1 MSASRQETLQW
12 FETLTRRFHGEGGVP
27 STAQAFAHAAHRT
40 RLVAQTRW
48 ILLALLGLYGIYA
61 AGIFSFSKFGF
72 FLTQGQ
78 LVVLILSVAG
88 VAAYNGLFQFQ
99 YARLAHLPLIDH
111 IQIVLDLLFV
121 TILIHYSGG
130 AASWFWPVYLIV
142 TIEAAFLLNRPKD
155 VWMVGTVGGILY
167 GLLLASHYSNALPV
181 PSMPF
186 VATSLHHDP
195 LYFLL
200 MWVWVAILN
209 ATVAIITAYLM
220 TVIRKEHQAVRESEE
235 RLCNFVE
242 TANDLIFC
250 VSEDGRFLYVNP
262 EWQKTLGYSLEDLA
276 ELRLQDL
283 IHLENRSR
291 CLLEFRRV
299 LTGDKGSALEGD
311 FIAQNGRRVTV
322 EGNISCNLR
331 PGEET
336 MVWGI
341 CRDITQR
348 KAAEE
353 QLYHLAHH
361 DALTGLPNRTL
372 LLDRLAQAKAMANRN
387 GQMVGLLF
395 LDLDRFKLIN
405 DTLGHNVGDQLLQ
418 AVARRLKACIREVD
432 TLARLGGDEFI
443 IVLVNLQDLLD
454 IKNLASKVLKSLGKP
469 FQIGQHELFVTTSIG
484 ISLYPN
490 DGQQVEGLIKKSDIA
505 MYHAKA
511 VGRNNY
517 QFYHPRMDE
526 DAERRLVL
534 ANGIRKALERE
545 EFSLHYQPK
554 IDIGTGGVSAMEA
567 LVRWVHPEL
576 GLLSPGEFIPL
587 AEETGLIL
595 PLGEWVLRKACIE
608 NAGWRRQGLP
618 PLRVAV
624 NISGYQLQQPNLLDT
639 IQEILREAEMPPESL
654 ELEITET
661 VVMQNPDFAVG
672 ILNSF
677 RDLGIH
683 ISIDD
688 FGTGYSSLAHLK
700 KFSVNTLKID
710 KSFVRDVEI
719 NSADAAIATA
729 IIAMGSSLNLQVIAE
744 GVETEGQ
751 YSFLRDKLCHEVQGY
766 LFSKPLPVEEATAF
780 LHQQKDRPAPV
791 PTKRMGIDDET
802 GLSQA
807 ASAAQN

>member
-1 MSASRQETLQW
+1 MSASRFETIQW
-12 FETLTRRFHGEGGVP
+12 FETLTRRLQGEGAEAGG
-27 STAQAFAHAAHRT
+27 AQAFAQISHRN
-40 RLVAQTRW
+40 RLVAQARW

-61 AGIFSFSKFGF
+61 AGVFSVSTFGF
-72 FLTQGQ
+72 FLTQAQ
-78 LVVLILSVAG
+78 VVVLVLSVVG
-88 VAAYNGLFQFQ
+88 VTAYNALFLFA
-99 YARLAHLPLIDH
+99 YGRICHIPGINHL
-111 IQIVLDLLFV
+111 QIVLDLLFV
-121 TILIHYSGG
+121 TILIHFSGG

-142 TIEAAFLLNRPKD
+142 TIEAAFLLPRAKD
-155 VWMVGTVGGILY
+155 VWLVGAVGGTLY

-181 PSMPF
+181 PAMPF
-186 VATSLHHDP
+186 VAASLHHDP

-220 TVIRKEHQAVRESEE
+220 TVIRREHQALRDSEE
-235 RLCNFVE
+235 RLCNFVD

-250 VSEDGRFLYVNP
+250 VAEDGRFLYVNP
-262 EWQKTLGYSLEDLA
+262 EWQETLGYSLEDLSQ
-276 ELRLQDL
+276 LRLQDL
-283 IHLENRSR
+283 IHLDNRSR
-291 CLLEFRRV
+291 CLIEFRRV
-299 LTGDKGSALEGD
+299 LGGGKGSALEGD
-311 FIAQNGRRVTV
+311 FVAKNGRRVTV
-322 EGNISCNLR
+322 EGNISCTHKQGQ
-331 PGEET
+331 PA

-341 CRDITQR
+341 CRDISQR

-372 LLDRLAQAKAMANRN
+372 LIDRLTQAKAMANRN
-387 GQMVGLLF
+387 GQMVGILF

-418 AVARRLKACIREVD
+418 AVARRLKGCIREID

-443 IVLVNLQDLLD
+443 ITLVNLQDNLD
-454 IKNLASKVLKSLGKP
+454 LKNLASKVLKSLGKP
-469 FQIGQHELFVTTSIG
+469 FQIGEHELFVTTSVG
-484 ISLYPN
+484 ISLYPG
-490 DGQQVEGLIKKSDIA
+490 DGQQAEGLIKKADIA

-545 EFSLHYQPK
+545 EFSVHYQPK
-554 IDIGTGGVSAMEA
+554 IDILSGSVTAMEA
-567 LVRWVHPEL
+567 LVRWQHPEL
-576 GLLSPGEFIPL
+576 GLLPPNEFIPL

-595 PLGEWVLRKACIE
+595 PLGEWVLRRACAE
-608 NAGWRRQGLP
+608 NAAWRRQGLP
-618 PLRVAV
+618 PMRVAV
-624 NISGYQLQQPNLLDT
+624 NISGYQLQHPNLLES
-639 IQEILREAEMPPESL
+639 IQEILKDAGLPAEAL

-661 VVMQNPDFAVG
+661 VVMQNPEFAVG
-672 ILNSF
+672 VLNAF
-677 RDLGIH
+677 RNLGIH
-683 ISIDD
+683 VSIDD

-719 NSADAAIATA
+719 NSADAAIASA
-729 IIAMGSSLNLQVIAE
+729 IIAMGTSLNLQVIAE

-751 YSFLRDKLCHEVQGY
+751 YAFLRDKLCHEVQGY
-766 LFSKPLPVEEATAF
+766 LFSKPLPLEAATAF
-780 LHQQKDRPAPV
+780 LQAQQTLQKPAAPARMGVDDQQPV
-791 PTKRMGIDDET
+791 PK
-802 GLSQA
+802 
-807 ASAAQN
+807 AS

>member
-1 MSASRQETLQW
+1 MSASRFEAIQW
-12 FETLTRRFHGEGGVP
+12 FETLTRRLQGEGAETSGGR
-27 STAQAFAHAAHRT
+27 AFAQISHRT
-40 RLVAQTRW
+40 RLVAQARW

-61 AGIFSFSKFGF
+61 AGVFTVSTFGF
-72 FLTQGQ
+72 FLTQAQ
-78 LVVLILSVAG
+78 VVVLVLSVVG
-88 VAAYNGLFQFQ
+88 VTTYNSLYQFA
-99 YARLAHLPLIDH
+99 YARISHIPCSNHL
-111 IQIVLDLLFV
+111 QIVLDLLFV
-121 TILIHYSGG
+121 TILIHFSGG

-142 TIEAAFLLNRPKD
+142 TIEAAFLLPRPKD
-155 VWMVGTVGGILY
+155 VWLVGAVGGTLY

-181 PSMPF
+181 PAMPF
-186 VATSLHHDP
+186 VAASLHHDP

-220 TVIRKEHQAVRESEE
+220 TVIRREHQALRDSEE
-235 RLCNFVE
+235 RLCNFVD

-250 VSEDGRFLYVNP
+250 VAEDGRFLYVNP
-262 EWQKTLGYSLEDLA
+262 EWQGTLGYSLEDLC

-283 IHLENRSR
+283 IHLDNRSR
-291 CLLEFRRV
+291 CLIEFRRV
-299 LTGDKGSALEGD
+299 LGGGKGSALEGD
-311 FIAQNGRRVTV
+311 FVAKNGRRITV
-322 EGNISCNLR
+322 EGNISCTHKQ
-331 PGEET
+331 GQAA

-341 CRDITQR
+341 CRDISQR

-372 LLDRLAQAKAMANRN
+372 LIDRLTQANALANRN
-387 GQMVGLLF
+387 GQMVGILF

-418 AVARRLKACIREVD
+418 AVARRLKGCIREID

-443 IVLVNLQDLLD
+443 IILVNMQDNLD
-454 IKNLASKVLKSLGKP
+454 LKNLASKVLKSLGKP
-469 FQIGQHELFVTTSIG
+469 FQIGEHELFVTTSVG
-484 ISLYPN
+484 ISLYPG
-490 DGQQVEGLIKKSDIA
+490 DGQQAEGLIKKADIA

-545 EFSLHYQPK
+545 EFSIHYQPK
-554 IDIGTGGVSAMEA
+554 IDILNGSVTAMEA
-567 LVRWVHPEL
+567 LVRWQHPEL
-576 GLLSPGEFIPL
+576 GLLPPSEFIPL

-595 PLGEWVLRKACIE
+595 PLGEWVLRRACAE
-608 NAGWRRQGLP
+608 NAAWRRQGLP
-618 PLRVAV
+618 PMRVAV
-624 NISGYQLQQPNLLDT
+624 NISGYQLQHPNLLES
-639 IQEILREAEMPPESL
+639 IQEILKDAGMPAEAL

-661 VVMQNPDFAVG
+661 VVMQNPEFAVG
-672 ILNSF
+672 VLNAF
-677 RDLGIH
+677 RNLGIH
-683 ISIDD
+683 VSIDD

-710 KSFVRDVEI
+710 KSFVRDVAI
-719 NSADAAIATA
+719 NATDAAIASA
-729 IIAMGSSLNLQVIAE
+729 IIAMGTSLNLQVIAE

-751 YSFLRDKLCHEVQGY
+751 YAFLRDKLCHEVQGY
-766 LFSKPLPVEEATAF
+766 LFSKPLPLEAATAF
-780 LHQQKDRPAPV
+780 LQAQQTLLKPEVPARMGVDDEQPV
-791 PTKRMGIDDET
+791 PK
-802 GLSQA
+802 
-807 ASAAQN
+807 AS

>member
-1 MSASRQETLQW
+1 MSASRFEAIQW
-12 FETLTRRFHGEGGVP
+12 FETLTRQLQGEDPDSSG
-27 STAQAFAHAAHRT
+27 SRAFAQISHRT

-48 ILLALLGLYGIYA
+48 ILLVLLGLYGIYA
-61 AGIFSFSKFGF
+61 GGIFSVSKFGF
-72 FLTQGQ
+72 FLTQTQ
-78 LVVLILSVAG
+78 VMVLILSVAG
-88 VAAYNGLFQFQ
+88 VSIYNLLFQFG
-99 YARLAHLPLIDH
+99 YPRIAHIRGINHL
-111 IQIVLDLLFV
+111 QIILDLLFV
-121 TILIHYSGG
+121 TLLIHFSGG
-130 AASWFWPVYLIV
+130 AASWFWPVYLVV
-142 TIEAAFLLNRPKD
+142 TIEAAFLLGRVRD
-155 VWMVGTVGGILY
+155 VWLVGAVGGGLY

-181 PSMPF
+181 PAMPF
-186 VATSLHHDP
+186 VAQSLHHDP

-209 ATVAIITAYLM
+209 STVAIITAYLM
-220 TVIRKEHQAVRESEE
+220 MIIRREHQALRDSEE
-235 RLCNFVE
+235 RLCNFVD

-250 VSEDGRFLYVNP
+250 VNETGRFLYVNP
-262 EWQKTLGYSLEDLA
+262 QWQTTLGYSLEDLK

-291 CLLEFRRV
+291 CLIEFRRV
-299 LTGDKGSALEGD
+299 LAGSRGTALEGD
-311 FIAQNGRRVTV
+311 FVAQDGGRITV
-322 EGNISCNLR
+322 EGNISSTQ
-331 PGEET
+331 PEGHPPI
-336 MVWGI
+336 VWGI

-348 KAAEE
+348 KVAEE

-372 LLDRLAQAKAMANRN
+372 LLDRLTQAKALANRN
-387 GQMVGLLF
+387 GQMVAILF

-418 AVARRLKACIREVD
+418 AVSRRLKGCIREID

-443 IVLVNLQDLLD
+443 ITLVNLQEVLD
-454 IKNLASKVLKSLGKP
+454 VKNLASKILNSLGKP
-469 FQIGQHELFVTTSIG
+469 FQIGEHELFVTTSVG
-484 ISLYPN
+484 ISLFPN
-490 DGQQVEGLIKKSDIA
+490 DSQQVEGLLKKADIA

-511 VGRNNY
+511 VGRNNF
-517 QFYHPRMDE
+517 QFYHQRMDE

-554 IDIGTGGVSAMEA
+554 IDISSGAVTAMEA
-567 LVRWVHPEL
+567 LVRWAHPEL
-576 GLLSPGEFIPL
+576 GMLPPGEFIPL

-595 PLGEWVLRKACIE
+595 PLGEWVLRRACAE
-608 NAGWRRQGLP
+608 NAEWRRQGLP
-618 PLRVAV
+618 PFRVAV
-624 NISGYQLQQPNLLDT
+624 NISGYQLQQPNLLES
-639 IQEILREAEMPPESL
+639 IQEILKQAGLSPDAL

-661 VVMQNPDFAVG
+661 VVMQNPEFAVG
-672 ILNSF
+672 VLKAF

-710 KSFVRDVEI
+710 KSFVRDVEL
-719 NSADAAIATA
+719 NSADAAIASA

-751 YSFLRDKLCHEVQGY
+751 YTFLRDKLCHEVQGY
-766 LFSKPLPVEEATAF
+766 LFSKPLPMEEATAF
-780 LHQQKDRPAPV
+780 LRAQKDRIKEDAPV
-791 PTKRMGIDDET
+791 RMGVNDKKDM
-802 GLSQA
+802 SQA
-807 ASAAQN
+807 I

>member
-1 MSASRQETLQW
+1 MSASRFEAIQW
-12 FETLTRRFHGEGGVP
+12 FETLTRRLQGEDAET
-27 STAQAFAHAAHRT
+27 SADQAFSQVRHRT

-48 ILLALLGLYGIYA
+48 ILLALLGLYGVYA
-61 AGIFSFSKFGF
+61 AGIFTISTFGF
-72 FLTQGQ
+72 FLSQAQ
-78 LVVLILSVAG
+78 VLVLFLSVVG
-88 VAAYNGLFQFQ
+88 VAGYNSLLHFAYPKI
-99 YARLAHLPLIDH
+99 AHIPFINHL
-111 IQIVLDLLFV
+111 QIVLDLLFV
-121 TILIHYSGG
+121 TVLIHFSGG

-142 TIEAAFLLNRPKD
+142 TIEAAFLLPTSKE
-155 VWMVGTVGGILY
+155 VWWIGGIGGTLY
-167 GLLLASHYSNALPV
+167 GLLLASHFINALPV
-181 PSMPF
+181 PAMPF
-186 VATSLHHDP
+186 VAESLHHDP

-209 ATVAIITAYLM
+209 STVAIITAYLM
-220 TVIRKEHQAVRESEE
+220 TVIRRENQALRDSEE
-235 RLCNFVE
+235 RLCNFVD

-250 VSEDGRFLYVNP
+250 VAEEGRFLYVNP
-262 EWQKTLGYSLEDLA
+262 EWQKTLGYAMEDLN
-276 ELRLQDL
+276 ELRLQNL
-283 IHLENRSR
+283 IHLDNRSR
-291 CLLEFRRV
+291 CLIEFRRV
-299 LTGDKGSALEGD
+299 LGGGRCTALEGD
-311 FIAQNGRRVTV
+311 FVAQDGRRVTV
-322 EGNISCNLR
+322 EGNISCTR
-331 PGEET
+331 KEGQPA

-372 LLDRLAQAKAMANRN
+372 LIDRLTQAKALANRN
-387 GQMVGLLF
+387 GQMVGILF

-418 AVARRLKACIREVD
+418 AVSRRLKGCIREID
-432 TLARLGGDEFI
+432 TLSRLGGDEFI
-443 IVLVNLQDLLD
+443 LTLVNLQDTLD
-454 IKNLASKVLKSLGKP
+454 IKNLASKVLKSLSKP
-469 FQIGQHELFVTTSIG
+469 FQIGEHELFVTTSVG
-484 ISLYPN
+484 ISLYPT
-490 DGQQVEGLIKKSDIA
+490 DGQQVEGLIKKADIA

-517 QFYHPRMDE
+517 QFYHQRMDE

-554 IDIGTGGVSAMEA
+554 IDIISGTVTAMEA
-567 LVRWVHPEL
+567 LVRWQHPEL
-576 GLLSPGEFIPL
+576 GLLPPAEFIPL

-595 PLGEWVLRKACIE
+595 PLGEWVLRRACAE
-608 NAGWRRQGLP
+608 NASWRRQGLP
-618 PLRVAV
+618 PMRIAV
-624 NISGYQLQQPNLLDT
+624 NISGYQLQQPNLLES
-639 IQEILREAEMPPESL
+639 ILEILKEAELPAEAL

-672 ILNSF
+672 VLNAF

-710 KSFVRDVEI
+710 KSFVRDVE
-719 NSADAAIATA
+719 NNTTDAAIASA

-751 YSFLRDKLCHEVQGY
+751 YAFLRDKLCHEVQGY
-766 LFSKPLPVEEATAF
+766 LFSKPLPLEEATAF
-780 LHQQKDRPAPV
+780 LRKQQLQAKPEASIG
-791 PTKRMGIDDET
+791 MGVDGE
-802 GLSQA
+802 QA
-807 ASAAQN
+807 AATAR

>member
-1 MSASRQETLQW
+1 MSASRFEAIQW
-12 FETLTRRFHGEGGVP
+12 FETLTRRLQGEGAETSV
-27 STAQAFAHAAHRT
+27 AQAFAQVAHRN

-61 AGIFSFSKFGF
+61 AGIFTISKFGF
-72 FLTQGQ
+72 FLTQAQ
-78 LVVLILSVAG
+78 VSVLVLSVVG
-88 VAAYNGLFQFQ
+88 VAAYNSLFQFA
-99 YARLAHLPLIDH
+99 YSRIAHIPCINHL
-111 IQIVLDLLFV
+111 QIALDLLFV
-121 TILIHYSGG
+121 TILIHFSGG

-142 TIEAAFLLNRPKD
+142 TIEAAFLLPRSKD
-155 VWMVGTVGGILY
+155 VWLIGAIGGALY
-167 GLLLASHYSNALPV
+167 GLLLGSHYSNALPV
-181 PSMPF
+181 PAMPF
-186 VATSLHHDP
+186 VAESLHHDP

-209 ATVAIITAYLM
+209 STVAIITAYLM
-220 TVIRKEHQAVRESEE
+220 TVIRREHQALRDSEE
-235 RLCNFVE
+235 RLCNFVD

-250 VSEDGRFLYVNP
+250 VAEDGRFLYVNP
-262 EWQKTLGYSLEDLA
+262 EWQETLGYSLEDLN

-283 IHLENRSR
+283 IHLDNRSR
-291 CLLEFRRV
+291 CLIEFRRV
-299 LTGDKGSALEGD
+299 LGGGKGSALEGD
-311 FIAQNGRRVTV
+311 FVAQNGRRVTV
-322 EGNISCNLR
+322 EGNISCTHKEGQ
-331 PGEET
+331 PA

-348 KAAEE
+348 RAAEE

-372 LLDRLAQAKAMANRN
+372 LIDRLNQAKALAHRN
-387 GQMVGLLF
+387 GQMVGILF

-418 AVARRLKACIREVD
+418 AVSRRLKGCIREID

-443 IVLVNLQDLLD
+443 VTLVNLQEMLD
-454 IKNLASKVLKSLGKP
+454 VKSLANKVLKSLGKP
-469 FQIGQHELFVTTSIG
+469 FQIGEHELFVTTSVG

-490 DGQQVEGLIKKSDIA
+490 DGQQVEGLIKKADIA

-517 QFYHPRMDE
+517 QFYHQRMDE

-534 ANGIRKALERE
+534 INGIRKALERE

-554 IDIGTGGVSAMEA
+554 IDIASGTVTAMEA
-567 LVRWVHPEL
+567 LVRWQHPEL
-576 GLLSPGEFIPL
+576 GLLPPAEFIPL

-595 PLGEWVLRKACIE
+595 PLGEWVLRRACTE
-608 NAGWRRQGLP
+608 NAGWRAQGLP
-618 PLRVAV
+618 PMRVAV
-624 NISGYQLQQPNLLDT
+624 NISGYQLQQPNLLES
-639 IQEILREAEMPPESL
+639 IQEILKEAGMPAEAL

-661 VVMQNPDFAVG
+661 VVMQNPEFAVG
-672 ILNSF
+672 VLNAF

-688 FGTGYSSLAHLK
+688 FGTGYSSLSHLK
-700 KFSVNTLKID
+700 KFSINTLKID
-710 KSFVRDVEI
+710 KSFVRDVEN
-719 NSADAAIATA
+719 NSTDAAIASA

-751 YSFLRDKLCHEVQGY
+751 YAFLRDKLCHEVQGY
-766 LFSKPLPVEEATAF
+766 LFSKPLPLEAATAF
-780 LHQQKDRPAPV
+780 LQKQQTLVKPIV
-791 PTKRMGIDDET
+791 PNRMGVDDEHPMP
-802 GLSQA
+802 QA
-807 ASAAQN
+807 S